1 MTLSTQEYQDR
12 LKELEENTANTWLR
26 TGVIQIT
33 DEGEENTYYIDQ
45 FDNLFY
51 CKNYPNYGDRT
62 GVNLY

>member
-1 MTLSTQEYQDR
+1 MNDFTPV
-12 LKELEENTANTWLR
+12 KEIEENTVNAWLR
-26 TGVIQIT
+26 TGAIQIT